1 MLSVR
6 HQKTSHR
13 VRYGVSG
20 VLAMCLAPMLMLSG
34 CATTQPLGGDPELGV
49 VSGNLPPPEAVDVT
63 ADAAEYYIGPF
74 DRLVID
80 VYGVETLS
88 NREVQV
94 DASGTINFPLIG
106 SMTINGL
113 TPKQAEQALA
123 TALADS
129 YLRNP
134 QVFVSVKETVSRVVT
149 IGGQVARPGVFP
161 VIGRMSLLKAMAISG
176 GTAEFAKR
184 SDVVVFRAVGGK
196 RYAALYDLRAIER
209 GAYADPEIYPGDTVM
224 VGDSKSRRLFKDII
238 TFTPLL
244 TPLILIL
251 DRVDNRP
258 R

>member
-1 MLSVR
+1 MMSVGHQGTR
-6 HQKTSHR
+6 HRERLCRRAGLT
-13 VRYGVSG
+13 
-20 VLAMCLAPMLMLSG
+20 MCLVPMLWLTG
-34 CATTQPLGGDPELGV
+34 CATMRPIGGDPELGV
-49 VSGNLPPPEAVDVT
+49 VSGDLPPPEAVDVT
-63 ADAAEYYIGPF
+63 ADAAEYFIGPF

-80 VYGVETLS
+80 VYGVESLS

-94 DASGTINFPLIG
+94 DASGAINFPLIG
-106 SMTINGL
+106 SMKINGL
-113 TPKQAEQALA
+113 TPSQAELALA
-123 TALADS
+123 TALSAS

-149 IGGQVARPGVFP
+149 IGGQVAKPGVFP
-161 VIGRMSLLKAMAISG
+161 VMGRMSLLKAMAISG

-251 DRVDNRP
+251 DRVDNRN